1 MSKIN
6 IKKLK
11 EKNGSKIIS
20 SEEVLKDVE
29 PFEWNEEVLTGE
41 RKVVVEDSKEE

>member
-6 IKKLK
+6 IKKLR
-11 EKNGSKIIS
+11 ENNGSKIIS
-20 SEEVLKDVE
+20 SKEALKDVE

-41 RKVVVEDSKEE
+41 RRVIIENSKEE